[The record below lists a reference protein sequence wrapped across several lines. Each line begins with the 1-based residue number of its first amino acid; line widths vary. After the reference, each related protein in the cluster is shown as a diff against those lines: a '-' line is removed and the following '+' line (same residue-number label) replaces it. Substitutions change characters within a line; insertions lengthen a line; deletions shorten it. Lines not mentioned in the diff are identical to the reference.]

1 MLAKTRDES
10 RQASCSSDGF
20 VGVEVRGET
29 FDDARPL
36 VSPNAG
42 QGFSKRRVWPVHG
55 LFQVRDRLFVVTL
68 LIAIVALVIS
78 VVALATRSVAP
89 TSLAVGPVSGVYV
102 NGHSGVPHY
111 YVTLENRG
119 NGVVRGSMDYLYQDG
134 QTSVIFTFNGW
145 SEKFGS
151 HGTTGSLT
159 LSTIKVKG
167 FAAVSNGASMVPSTI
182 SAQYSAKQLVFGEC
196 SVYLK
201 VLSLAACNFTL
212 NDSGLL

>member
-1 MLAKTRDES
+1 MRVKGFEATGLARAWTISGS
-10 RQASCSSDGF
+10 RPIG
-20 VGVEVRGET
+20 RG
-29 FDDARPL
+29 DPL
-36 VSPNAG
+36 D
-42 QGFSKRRVWPVHG
+42 
-55 LFQVRDRLFVVTL
+55 RDRC
-68 LIAIVALVIS
+68 LVIS

-89 TSLAVGPVSGVYV
+89 TSWQLDQYRASTSTALGRA
-102 NGHSGVPHY
+102 HY

-119 NGVVRGSMDYLYQDG
+119 NGVVRGSMDYLYRTADFG
-134 QTSVIFTFNGW
+134 DLHFNGW

>member
-1 MLAKTRDES
+1 MRVKGFR
-10 RQASCSSDGF
+10 SDGLARAWTIS
-20 VGVEVRGET
+20 GSRPIGRG
-29 FDDARPL
+29 DPL
-36 VSPNAG
+36 D
-42 QGFSKRRVWPVHG
+42 
-55 LFQVRDRLFVVTL
+55 RDRCPSHL
-68 LIAIVALVIS
+68 S
-78 VVALATRSVAP
+78 GALATRSVAP

-159 LSTIKVKG
+159 LSTIKVKDSLQ
-167 FAAVSNGASMVPSTI
+167 FRMALQWYRQPFLRSTARSNSFLESVRST
-182 SAQYSAKQLVFGEC
+182 
-196 SVYLK
+196 LK
-201 VLSLAACNFTL
+201 CCHSPRATL
-212 NDSGLL
+212 R